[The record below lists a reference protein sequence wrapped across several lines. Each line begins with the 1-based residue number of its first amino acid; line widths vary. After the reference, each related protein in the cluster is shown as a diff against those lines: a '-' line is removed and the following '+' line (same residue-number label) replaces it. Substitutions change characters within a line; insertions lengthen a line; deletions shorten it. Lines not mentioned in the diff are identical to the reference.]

1 MSGTVTTTTTHIW
14 RPSSARALAI
24 DGFLPVPRGT
34 LPATPAPL
42 SWPAKDPGDVLDY
55 EFDIAPALLGS
66 EGDTIAR
73 VDVTIAPGATG
84 DLVADSVAM
93 DGTLA
98 LFWFSGGQAGTVYT
112 VQVTIVTVAGRT
124 ISRALLLPVL
134 ALTQTSAATTALTTE
149 QGSIIT
155 DQNGNPILL
164 GSQA

>member
-1 MSGTVTTTTTHIW
+1 M
-14 RPSSARALAI
+14 
-24 DGFLPVPRGT
+24 
-34 LPATPAPL
+34 
-42 SWPAKDPGDVLDY
+42 LDD

>member
-1 MSGTVTTTTTHIW
+1 MSATTVTTTAQIW
-14 RPSSARALAI
+14 RPSTARALEI

-66 EGDTIAR
+66 EGDRIAS
-73 VDVTIAPGATG
+73 VDVTVSPAATG
-84 DLVADSVAM
+84 DLVVNAAAM
-93 DGTLA
+93 DGTVA
-98 LFWFSGGQAGTVYT
+98 LFWFAGGQAGTVYT
-112 VQVTIVTVAGRT
+112 VQVSIVTVGGRT

-134 ALTQTSAATTALTTE
+134 SLTRALPGTASLTTE

-164 GSQA
+164 GS